1 MESPNFQTVALFQY
15 QHGFT
20 DLTLAVKHLDEL
32 AGYIIN
38 SNDNSQIMLIMRLNV
53 IVMTSRATPLYPAS
67 AKEMEALGQRL
78 RDARL
83 RRRFSMETVCARA
96 NLSRPTLYKIENGD
110 PSVAVGFYIQVLRVL
125 GLLADLSLIA
135 KEDVLGRRL
144 QDESLPQR
152 RRAPRKKAAAGASDG
167 EA

>member
-1 MESPNFQTVALFQY
+1 MKAN
-15 QHGFT
+15 
-20 DLTLAVKHLDEL
+20 
-32 AGYIIN
+32 II
-38 SNDNSQIMLIMRLNV
+38 I
-53 IVMTSRATPLYPAS
+53 MTSRATPLYPAS

-110 PSVAVGFYIQVLRVL
+110 PSVAIGFYVQVLRVL

-135 KEDVLGRRL
+135 KEDILGRRL

-152 RRAPRKKAAAGASDG
+152 RRAPRKKAQTGGSDG
-167 EA
+167 